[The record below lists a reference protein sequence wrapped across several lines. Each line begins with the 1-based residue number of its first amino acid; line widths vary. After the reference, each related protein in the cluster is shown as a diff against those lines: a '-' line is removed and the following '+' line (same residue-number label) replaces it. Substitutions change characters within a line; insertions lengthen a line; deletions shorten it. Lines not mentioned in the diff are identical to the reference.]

1 MTARISRS
9 NHSDQC
15 LIAAIDL
22 GSNSFHMIVARLDQG
37 EIRPLERLGEKVQ
50 LAAGL
55 DDDDYLSEEAQQR
68 GLDCL
73 RRFAQYTK
81 HLEVG
86 KVRVVGTN
94 ALRTAHNR
102 DEFIKRA
109 QEILSHPI
117 DVISGREEA
126 RLIYLGVS
134 HTQADDLG
142 RRLVVDIGGGS
153 TEFIIGQRFEPQLL
167 ESLHMGC
174 VVYSQRFFQG
184 GTITSRQFQEAYYA
198 ARLELLNIAAPY
210 KEAGWEDV
218 IGSSGTVK
226 SIQNV
231 LLAKG
236 LTSTGI
242 TAEGMEELRKYIV
255 SVGHIDKMML
265 EGLKPERVS
274 IFPAGLAILMAVFDA
289 FKVDRMCYS
298 EGALREGLL
307 YDMVGRLRHED
318 VRERTITALMKR
330 YHVDRQHARRVA
342 RHALM
347 CFDYVADQWHLEKED
362 RELLNWAALIHEIG
376 LDISHTQFHKHGAY
390 LVNHSDLLGFSKD
403 YQQQLAALVRGH
415 RRSFPLDLLAEFPP
429 GLATRLKKL
438 CMLLRLSIV
447 LNHIRLDEV
456 LPEYTV
462 TAGPDWLKVSLG
474 AGWLE
479 QHPLTEADVEGEQK
493 YFAKAGYQLIAE

>member
-55 DDDDYLSEEAQQR
+55 DEEGCLSEDAQQR

-73 RRFAQYTK
+73 SRFAQYTK
-81 HLEVG
+81 HLNVG

-94 ALRTAHNR
+94 ALRSAHNR
-102 DEFIKRA
+102 ENFIKRA
-109 QEILSHPI
+109 QQILSHPI

-134 HTQADDLG
+134 HTHADDFG

-174 VVYSQRFFQG
+174 VVYSQRFFQD
-184 GTITSRQFQEAYYA
+184 GTLTGRQFQEAYYA

-218 IGSSGTVK
+218 VGSSGTVK

-231 LLAKG
+231 LFAMG
-236 LTSTGI
+236 LTQSGI
-242 TAEGMEELRKYIV
+242 TAEGMEELRKQVIAI
-255 SVGHIDKMML
+255 GHIDKV
-265 EGLKPERVS
+265 EFPGLKPERAN

-289 FKVDRMCYS
+289 FKIDRMCHS

-318 VRERTITALMKR
+318 VRERTINALMKR
-330 YHVDRQHARRVA
+330 YHVDVQHARRVA

-347 CFDYVADQWHLEKED
+347 CFDYVAGQWDLEKED

-376 LDISHTQFHKHGAY
+376 LDISHTQFHKHGSY
-390 LVNHSDLLGFSKD
+390 LIKHSDLLGFSND
-403 YQQQLAALVRGH
+403 YQQRLAILVRGH
-415 RRSFPLDLLAEFPP
+415 RRSFPVEQLADFPP

-447 LNHIRLDEV
+447 LNHIRLNEV

-462 TAGPDWLKVSLG
+462 SAGTDWLKVSLG
-474 AGWLE
+474 AGWLQ
-479 QHPLTEADVEGEQK
+479 QHPLTEADIEGEQK
-493 YFAKAGYQLIAE
+493 YFTKAGYELIAE